1 MAGDGAGGGRVPSQA
16 CCARLRGWVAWGAR
30 GRDLAAVFLACVG
43 RVPVAAPCGDQRGG
57 TQWPERPQTSALGP
71 RHVPDATLR
80 FSGELDSVLKPHSK
94 ANQY

>member
-1 MAGDGAGGGRVPSQA
+1 MAGDGTGGAVPSQA

-57 TQWPERPQTSALGP
+57 TQRPERPQTSALGP

>member
-1 MAGDGAGGGRVPSQA
+1 MAGDGAGGGGAQPGLLCPPQRLGGVGSTRAGPA
-16 CCARLRGWVAWGAR
+16 CSVS
-30 GRDLAAVFLACVG
+30 ACVG

-57 TQWPERPQTSALGP
+57 TQRPERPQTSALGP